1 MDTPLLDTPRGVGG
15 KIDRNTGKL
24 LTTPPASTTLTS
36 ASLTPTP
43 YFNITP
49 PKPSTAAEGFQ
60 GYMGATATQVAQ
72 EKARADASQ
81 SDVFTSMLKSDTTNG
96 LTDKLYADSVDPAK
110 VELTDI
116 NNKLVASQHAQ
127 QRELEALGS
136 QGALTPA
143 QKNAQTD
150 AINRKYI
157 SEQADLS
164 IMQMAKQGKYSD
176 AKEIADRAVTALME
190 KQKNQNA
197 ALMFNYEENIKLFN
211 KDEQHLFEASQAE
224 RNRTLENEEYRLRA
238 QFDQKIKQSDPQY
251 QAQLAATYA
260 LANQRNGTGAGGT
273 ANVKL
278 TPTQQKSVSDIDG
291 VTNSIDQIN
300 QLGNQIG
307 WSGIGGFGQGS
318 MKQFLAKNLGQG
330 STEEEQ
336 LRNYIGNLKG
346 TIALARGG
354 TSFTSNEQALLESYT
369 PTINDSPLV
378 IQSKLSS
385 LQNLFNGK
393 RESILTLAGGNSA
406 APTNTP
412 TSAANDLRAKYN
424 Y

>member
-1 MDTPLLDTPRGVGG
+1 
-15 KIDRNTGKL
+15 
-24 LTTPPASTTLTS
+24 
-36 ASLTPTP
+36 
-43 YFNITP
+43 
-49 PKPSTAAEGFQ
+49 
-60 GYMGATATQVAQ
+60 MGATATQVAQ